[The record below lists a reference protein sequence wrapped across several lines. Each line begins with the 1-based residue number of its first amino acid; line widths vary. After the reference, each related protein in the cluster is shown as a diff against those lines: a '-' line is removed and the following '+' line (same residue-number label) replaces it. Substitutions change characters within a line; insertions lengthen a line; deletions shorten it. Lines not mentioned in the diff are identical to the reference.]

1 MVKKFFRLILILTV
15 FSLLISHNFILAT
28 TNTKTS
34 SKVLPAQNNILT
46 AYVIYSFNTNKC
58 LQPTSSK
65 EGAPVIQSDYIG
77 NINQKWRFIS
87 VEKGCYKIQNIL
99 NEMVLDVYK
108 KSKNDDIE
116 ICIRKFNGSDTQ
128 KWAIEEVKENYFII
142 KNKYSGLVL
151 EISPSDNKNTSLCIQ
166 KKQNNSKNQLFKL
179 QPVVDYNAK
188 VNWNP
193 PNEFDSYKTSI
204 KHGTI
209 KEFTYYSGYTKTTR
223 KALVWLPPN
232 YTSNMKFNTMYVL
245 HGIGGDER
253 EWLESSNPE
262 NILDNLYASGQLM
275 NMIVIFPNCRA
286 RADDS
291 RPKTYESVFSEDNIN
306 AFYNFHHDLINYLIP
321 AIEKNFSVYKERE
334 HRAIIGFSM
343 GGGQALTIGLDY
355 FSNYFAYVGAIAP
368 AYSPKL
374 VKDVSYYNSKLK
386 LLYITCGTNDF
397 LYSRVEA
404 LHQELLSKGI
414 NHFWVSVEGAAHD
427 SSITKFGLYNFSRL
441 VFKY

>member
-1 MVKKFFRLILILTV
+1 MFRKFAMAVIVLTALG
-15 FSLLISHNFILAT
+15 LLISCNSILAT
-28 TNTKTS
+28 TNPKVS
-34 SKVLPAQNNILT
+34 SKVLSIQNKILT
-46 AYVIYSFNTNKC
+46 AYVIYSLNTGKC

-65 EGAPVIQSDYIG
+65 EGAPVIQNDYIG
-77 NINQKWRFIS
+77 NNNQKWRFTA
-87 VEKGCYKIQNIL
+87 VEKGYYKIQNIS
-99 NEMVLDVYK
+99 NEMVLDISK
-108 KSKNDDIE
+108 KSKNNNIE
-116 ICIRKFNGSDTQ
+116 ICVRKFNGSDTQ
-128 KWAIEEVKENYFII
+128 KWVIEEVKENYFII

-166 KKQNNSKNQLFKL
+166 KKQSNSKNQLFKL

-232 YTSNMKFNTMYVL
+232 YSSKMKFNTLYVL

-262 NILDNLYASGQLM
+262 NILDNLYASGQLT

-291 RPKTYESVFSEDNIN
+291 RPKTYESVFSEDNMK

-321 AIEKNFSVYKERE
+321 AVEKNFSVYKERE

-355 FSNYFAYVGAIAP
+355 FSNCFAYIGAIAP
-368 AYSPKL
+368 AYSPNL
-374 VKDVSYYNSKLK
+374 IKDVNYYNSKLK

-397 LYSRVEA
+397 LYSRVET
-404 LHQELLSKGI
+404 LHQELSSKGI
-414 NHFWVSVEGAAHD
+414 NHFWIPVEGAAHD
-427 SSITKFGLYNFSRL
+427 SSITKFGLYNFARL